1 MPTTATTSTE
11 MNKDLCVRVNQ
22 ELFGAGRLELAD
34 ELFTPDFLDH
44 EAPEGTPRGPG
55 SAAGKVR
62 WLHGALD
69 DLEYEI
75 EDVFGEGDRVALRV
89 TLHATHAR
97 EFMGRPATGRRFSM
111 TQTHIFRIEDGKVAE
126 HWANRDD
133 AGMMRQ
139 LGFV

>member
-1 MPTTATTSTE
+1 MTTPVINTE
-11 MNKDLCVRVNQ
+11 LCVRVNQ
-22 ELFGAGRLELAD
+22 EFFGAARLELAD
-34 ELFTPDFLDH
+34 ELFSTDFVDH
-44 EAPEGTPRGPG
+44 EAPEGSSTGPQ
-55 SAAGKVR
+55 AAANTVR

-69 DLEYEI
+69 DLEYEV
-75 EDVFGEGDRVALRV
+75 EDVFGDGDRVALRV

-111 TQTHIFRIEDGKVAE
+111 GQTHIFRVEDGKVAE

-133 AGMMRQ
+133 LGMMRQ

>member
-1 MPTTATTSTE
+1 M
-11 MNKDLCVRVNQ
+11 
-22 ELFGAGRLELAD
+22 
-34 ELFTPDFLDH
+34 
-44 EAPEGTPRGPG
+44 
-55 SAAGKVR
+55 R
-62 WLHGALD
+62 WLHGAFD
-69 DLEYEI
+69 DMDYEV
-75 EDVFGEGDRVALRV
+75 EDVFGEGDRVVLRV

-111 TQTHIFRIEDGKVAE
+111 SQTHIFRVEDGKVAE